1 MGVGDGRTAKLD
13 HALAAVCSIHGVS
26 IGRWNDRATWRI
38 DFKDEA
44 TKAERAAAQKV
55 LASFVPQEEKP
66 AVSELDELKAA
77 LVAKGVLSE
86 ADLK

>member
-1 MGVGDGRTAKLD
+1 MTPIEKIDAQVKT
-13 HALAAVCSIHGVS
+13 VCPIHGVS

-44 TKAERAAAQKV
+44 TKVERAAAQKV
-55 LASFVPQEEKP
+55 LQSFVPQEEKP